1 MSLDKKQI
9 ALSVG
14 GILAGL
20 SLTYI
25 LWKRSQDAA
34 AATASANATA
44 AAQEQQSQEIDYS
57 SAASGLS
64 SAGGGGSSVTNNYS
78 DTPATQTGTAS
89 GDDDASDISSIV
101 NQILGAA
108 NASLPTIPGNALIP
122 EVDIND
128 ASTALTGIDTS
139 AAEILGYAPAGTVS
153 TTTSTGQ
160 GYGATTSPVAGGDS
174 NTVAPVN
181 TPAPVNATPIFS
193 SGGGNPRLANLPTSS
208 SLVN

>member
-1 MSLDKKQI
+1 MPLDKKQI

-34 AATASANATA
+34 AASASAAATA

-64 SAGGGGSSVTNNYS
+64 SAGGGGGIVNNYS
-78 DTPATQTGTAS
+78 DTAPTQTATAS
-89 GDDDASDISSIV
+89 GDDDASDVSSIV

-108 NASLPTIPGNALIP
+108 NGTLPSIPGNALIP

-160 GYGATTSPVAGGDS
+160 TYGATSSPTSGGNS
-174 NTVAPVN
+174 NPDDLAPVTTPPLGTVYG
-181 TPAPVNATPIFS
+181 TPASNLGATP
-193 SGGGNPRLANLPTSS
+193 RVKLSS